1 MFETAYTAHSPNNA
15 TADASGNIEVLPGN
29 RLPGFPRSALRLRG
43 DFEHGPFALGV
54 SVVAASSQ
62 YARGNENN
70 ADPGGRVPGYAL
82 VSLDAAWHVAPQWQ
96 LVARIDNLFN
106 SATQNFGVLGANY
119 FRGPGGTF
127 DAALA
132 GPEPFRSP
140 LPGFGAWI
148 GIVYRLDRAD
158 GSR

>member
-1 MFETAYTAHSPNNA
+1 VRT
-15 TADASGNIEVLPGN
+15 DW
-29 RLPGFPRSALRLRG
+29 
-43 DFEHGPFALGV
+43 EHGPLAIGV

-70 ADPGGRVPGYAL
+70 ADAGGRVPGYAL
-82 VSLDAAWHVAPQWQ
+82 VAVDATWQVAPQWQ
-96 LVARIDNLFN
+96 LFARVDNLFN
-106 SATQNFGVLGANY
+106 STTQNFGILGANY
-119 FRGPGGTF
+119 FRGAGGSF

-140 LPGFGAWI
+140 LPAFGAWI
-148 GIVYRLDRAD
+148 GLQYRLDRGG